1 MYPVRQFQFV
11 QLART
16 TVLARLSAPGR
27 PGAEQEARLT
37 AIIQEALRHPFY
49 IRHEWHETLLPRGPG
64 GKFEEFLCRA
74 G

>member
-1 MYPVRQFQFV
+1 MLFR
-11 QLART
+11 
-16 TVLARLSAPGR
+16 S